1 MTIPQHNKFLC
12 LRRWVFYVSFQTM
25 GKYNSTSDEHVFQ
38 NHNSPSPKTTQN
50 FTVANFL
57 SGCHDLGT
65 RIACWLECQ
74 THDWKIA
81 SSNLAGAAGEFSSPE
96 STLSV
101 CVLTLIRCP
110 FHPCVTAVACKRLGH
125 SAKSA
130 GVRIHLNTHTP
141 LTHQSRSGLTIP
153 LSRQSVGIYQETSS
167 HATRQ
172 GTLGYSHLSSLSHCR
187 LILA

>member
-81 SSNLAGAAGEFSSPE
+81 SSNPSKSSRRFSFPTVNFVRWLLFRVR
-96 STLSV
+96 STP
-101 CVLTLIRCP
+101 VLLQWHIKDP
-110 FHPCVTAVACKRLGH
+110 VHF
-125 SAKSA
+125 AKSA
-130 GVRIHLNTHTP
+130 GGRLHLNTHTP
-141 LTHQSRSGLTIP
+141 LTHQSQSGPTMP

-167 HATRQ
+167 HATCQ
-172 GTLGYSHLSSLSHCR
+172 GTLGYSPLSSLSHCQ